1 MLRHKE
7 LKREENYVATENG
20 RAIRQVKASWSRQ
33 MFFFFVLR
41 QTVQPMTKIKEGNM
55 SQHFQSMS

>member
-1 MLRHKE
+1 MRIKPMLRHKE

-33 MFFFFVLR
+33 MFFFFYVA
-41 QTVQPMTKIKEGNM
+41 TNSSANDKD
-55 SQHFQSMS
+55 